1 MKEQESS
8 YDARRPI
15 LNLLYLAKKICI
27 CYNAGRQKVMSLA
40 VRSTK
45 TPEDAASGVLYSVF
59 AGWLRP

>member
-1 MKEQESS
+1 MREQKSS

-15 LNLLYLAKKICI
+15 LLYLAKRICI

-45 TPEDAASGVLYSVF
+45 TPEDAASGVFYSVF
-59 AGWLRP
+59 AGWLMP